1 MQRPASL
8 LDLTAYR
15 LSLAGKAA
23 RAAATA
29 RLAED
34 DLRMG
39 DVAVLASL
47 RDDGPA
53 AQRTLGQR
61 LGLDPSDVVRVL
73 DALEQRGWVRRERD
87 PADRRRSIVSTTAA
101 GEDALDD
108 ALAACREAEEAVLWP
123 LSARE
128 RATLH
133 DLTGRLSG

>member
-1 MQRPASL
+1 MQRPAAL

-39 DVAVLASL
+39 DVAALASL

-53 AQRTLGQR
+53 AQRTLAQR
-61 LGLDPSDVVRVL
+61 LGLDPSDVVRVI
-73 DALEQRGWVRRERD
+73 DALERRGWVRRDRD
-87 PADRRRSIVSTTAA
+87 AADRRRSIASITTA
-101 GEDALDD
+101 GQHALDA
-108 ALAACREAEEAVLWP
+108 ALDACREAQEAILSP

-133 DLTGRLSG
+133 DLVGRLSG